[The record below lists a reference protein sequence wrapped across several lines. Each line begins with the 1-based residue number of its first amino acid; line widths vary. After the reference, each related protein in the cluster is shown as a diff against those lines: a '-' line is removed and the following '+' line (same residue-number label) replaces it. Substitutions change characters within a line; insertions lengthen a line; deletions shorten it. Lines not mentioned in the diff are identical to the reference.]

1 VIVRH
6 LINHLEIYFIL
17 PFIYMMAGKIEKPRK
32 KKTKAKKPAV
42 VKKKKVVQKQNVTQ
56 SVKIVIGD
64 SKKKKAPARR
74 RVAAAPKA
82 APPSV
87 PVVNYHRIDIPYYRA
102 VENDRRPAPLFD
114 NSVNRHQTHQARA
127 IVPPDRDPN
136 RDTGND
142 LLTSR
147 DLADFRQDVSRRFG
161 ALSQNSKYR

>member
-1 VIVRH
+1 MYI
-6 LINHLEIYFIL
+6 
-17 PFIYMMAGKIEKPRK
+17 MAGKIEKPRK

-114 NSVNRHQTHQARA
+114 NSVNCHQTHRARA